1 MTKFILY
8 ILVTIL
14 TTWAMDGLNINSIFK
29 KGQIVKANVAYF
41 LILLSIIYLVTN
53 FIYDFLV
60 YNVNLFCLFIN
71 FLLFLCFYVYNYIYT
86 LKKEA

>member
-14 TTWAMDGLNINSIFK
+14 TTWAMNAVNINVIFK
-29 KGQIVKANVAYF
+29 KGQVIKARVVYF

-53 FIYDFLV
+53 FIYDF
-60 YNVNLFCLFIN
+60 
-71 FLLFLCFYVYNYIYT
+71 IY
-86 LKKEA
+86 LKLYKK

>member
-14 TTWAMDGLNINSIFK
+14 ITWAMDGLNINSIFK

-53 FIYDFLV
+53 FIYDF
-60 YNVNLFCLFIN
+60 
-71 FLLFLCFYVYNYIYT
+71 IY
-86 LKKEA
+86 LKIF